1 MRLAATRHPKMMKMV
16 GVLVWKHR
24 KHCDSDQVPDTS
36 VHFVDSQVIEKYK
49 LCCYLI
55 LHLGVPKNLSQT
67 SVATH
72 AIASTMAGEHLKI
85 KSSYM
90 CVNQLFVQAASNRG
104 NVLPYRVPVWLLM
117 VDGPLQDIEWS
128 LLIVQHKLPARKG
141 NDKADT
147 KDAKASSTLKE
158 RQTEAFQ
165 SNLEP

>member
-1 MRLAATRHPKMMKMV
+1 MAESGQCRLQSTNDETGSNSSPQDDEDGWCV
-16 GVLVWKHR
+16 GVEAP

-55 LHLGVPKNLSQT
+55 LHLGVPKNLSQI

-90 CVNQLFVQAASNRG
+90 SVNQVFVQAASNRG

-117 VDGPLQDIEWS
+117 VDGPLQDIE
-128 LLIVQHKLPARKG
+128 
-141 NDKADT
+141 
-147 KDAKASSTLKE
+147 
-158 RQTEAFQ
+158 
-165 SNLEP
+165 